1 MEEKVSRTAEL
12 VTEKAVVRVHIPVR
26 SSEEWSEYRK
36 NVSAEMRRVSAGISG
51 SIERV
56 TADDES

>member
-26 SSEEWSEYRK
+26 SSEEGSDCRRK
-36 NVSAEMRRVSAGISG
+36 ISAELRRISAEISG
-51 SIERV
+51 SIGGC
-56 TADDES
+56 TADSKS